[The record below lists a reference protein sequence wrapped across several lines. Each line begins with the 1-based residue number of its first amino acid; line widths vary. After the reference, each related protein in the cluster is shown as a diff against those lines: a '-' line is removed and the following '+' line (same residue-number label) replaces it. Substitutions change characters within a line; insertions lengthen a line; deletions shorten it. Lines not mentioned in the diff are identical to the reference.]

1 MTVAEETPPAVPPAP
16 GSGYAKMFALAWPV
30 ALSSSSIALFMIA
43 NLFWIGHLGTTAVA
57 AVSLCGHVLFIL
69 FGLTQIVHTGTVALV
84 SRAVGAGQGEAA
96 WNASLHA
103 IVLGVGMGLFLGLL
117 APFLAPPIIGF
128 FGVSAA
134 VDALAI
140 PYLEISLFSQTL
152 IFLGMA
158 MSASYQA
165 AGDTRTPMWINIG
178 AVTLNVIIDPLFI
191 FAPGERQ
198 IFGVDIGWF
207 GLGVSGAA
215 WADIV
220 AHICGMSFFVAW
232 SWYRSWP
239 FPKPNAVKFRLR
251 LHEIRRILQVG
262 VPASISMMA
271 RPVSTFFLLKVIAS
285 FGDSAVASFGVALR
299 AFNINWIPLAG
310 LTAAVSTLVGQNL
323 GARQPDAAARVVG
336 RGLRVSI
343 SLGVLFAV
351 IYSSIAEQFIGF
363 FDNSPEVVEVGARFL
378 RILAFSMWA
387 SSATVPLVAAMNGA
401 GDTKAPMIIAFVSN
415 WPIKLP
421 LAWALAIP
429 FGYGLDG
436 VWIGLFV
443 SILLE
448 AALIAAWFRTGRW
461 KTKEV

>member
-1 MTVAEETPPAVPPAP
+1 MTITEQTSPAVTPSP
-16 GSGYAKMFALAWPV
+16 GSGYRKMFALAWPV
-30 ALSSSSIALFMIA
+30 ALSNSSIALFLLA

-57 AVSLCGHVLFIL
+57 AVSLCGHALFIL
-69 FGLTQIVHTGTVALV
+69 FGLTQIVNTGTVALV
-84 SRAVGAGQGEAA
+84 SRAVGAGEGEAA
-96 WNASLHA
+96 WDASMHA
-103 IVLGVGMGLFLGLL
+103 IVLGVVMGLGLGLL

-134 VDALAI
+134 VEVLAI

-158 MSASYQA
+158 MGASYQA

-191 FAPGERQ
+191 FAPGERE
-198 IFGVDIGWF
+198 ILGVDVGWL

-220 AHICGMSFFVAW
+220 AHICGMSFFVGW

-239 FPKPNAVKFRLR
+239 FPKPNTTQFRLR
-251 LHEIRRILQVG
+251 LHQFWRIIHVG
-262 VPASISMMA
+262 VPASVSMMA

-285 FGDSAVASFGVALR
+285 FGDSAVAGFGIALR
-299 AFNINWIPLAG
+299 AFNINWIFLAG

-323 GARQPDAAARVVG
+323 GARQPEAAERVVG
-336 RGLRVSI
+336 RGLWVSI
-343 SLGVLFAV
+343 SLGILFV
-351 IYSSIAEQFIGF
+351 VGYSSIAEEFVGL
-363 FDNSPEVVEVGARFL
+363 FDNSPEVIEIGARFL

-401 GDTKAPMIIAFVSN
+401 GDTQAPMIAAFVSN
-415 WPIKLP
+415 WLIKLP
-421 LAWALAIP
+421 LAWTLAVP

-436 VWIGLFV
+436 VWAGMFV

-448 AALIAAWFRTGRW
+448 AALVLVWFRTGRW

>member
-1 MTVAEETPPAVPPAP
+1 MTVAEETPPAAPPAP
-16 GSGYAKMFALAWPV
+16 GSGYRKMFALAWPI
-30 ALSSSSIALFMIA
+30 ALSNSSIALFLIA

-69 FGLTQIVHTGTVALV
+69 FGLTQIVNAGTVALV
-84 SRAVGAGQGEAA
+84 SRAVGAGRGEEA
-96 WNASLHA
+96 WDASLHA
-103 IVLGVGMGLFLGLL
+103 IVLGVGMGLTLGLL
-117 APFLAPPIIGF
+117 APFLAPPIIHF
-128 FGVSAA
+128 FGVSSA

-165 AGDTRTPMWINIG
+165 AGNTRTPMWINIG

-191 FAPGERQ
+191 FAPGERE
-198 IFGVDIGWF
+198 ILGFDIGWL

-220 AHICGMSFFVAW
+220 AHICGMSFFVGW

-239 FPKPNAVKFRLR
+239 FPKPDTAKLRLR
-251 LHEIRRILQVG
+251 LDQFWRILQVG
-262 VPASISMMA
+262 VPASVSMMA

-285 FGDSAVASFGVALR
+285 FGDSAVAAFGVALR
-299 AFNINWIPLAG
+299 AFNINWIFLAG

-323 GARQPDAAARVVG
+323 GARRPEAAVRVVR

-343 SLGVLFAV
+343 SLGILFV
-351 IYSSIAEQFIGF
+351 FVYSSIAEQFIGF
-363 FDNSPEVVEVGARFL
+363 FDSSPVVVEVGARFL

-401 GDTKAPMIIAFVSN
+401 GDTKAPMIAAFVSN
-415 WPIKLP
+415 WVIKLP
-421 LAWALAIP
+421 LAWALAVP

-436 VWIGLFV
+436 VWVGLFV

-448 AALIAAWFRTGRW
+448 AALIVAWYRTGRW
-461 KTKEV
+461 KTKEI